1 LCKTAHVPAQE
12 EGDALSL
19 LEVRDLRLVYPNG
32 LEALKRVSFSAE
44 AGEIVAIIGR
54 SGAGKSTLL
63 RCINGLEKATAGNI
77 ILDGKDI
84 AQMSQQQLAQ
94 ERRHIGF
101 VWQEYNLVD
110 RLPVLTNV
118 LSGRLGYKGSFAGAL
133 GYFDRTEREL
143 AVHNLERVNL
153 LHRATQRADKLSGG
167 EKQRV
172 SIARAMTQTPK
183 ILLADEPVASLDPE
197 LSLQVMGDLA
207 RVAREDKVLTLINI
221 HQVELARQFADRIVG
236 LAQGVIVFDGAPE
249 QMTDEV
255 MDRVY
260 RFDKADKVPA

>member
-1 LCKTAHVPAQE
+1 V
-12 EGDALSL
+12 DVSL
-19 LEVRDLRLVYPNG
+19 LDVRDLRLIYPNG
-32 LEALKRVSFSAE
+32 HEALKRVSFSAE

-63 RCINGLEKATAGNI
+63 RCINGLEKATEGAI
-77 ILDGKDI
+77 ILDGDDI
-84 AQMSQQQLAQ
+84 TQMSQQQLAR

-118 LSGRLGYKGSFAGAL
+118 LTGRLGYKSGLAGAL
-133 GYFDRTEREL
+133 GYFDRAEREL

-167 EKQRV
+167 EKQRA
-172 SIARAMTQTPK
+172 SIARAMTQNPK

-197 LSLQVMGDLA
+197 LSVQVMSDLA

-236 LAQGVIVFDGAPE
+236 LAQGVIVFDGPPA
-249 QMTDEV
+249 QMTEDV

-260 RFDKADKVPA
+260 RFDKLDKIEKVVV

>member
-1 LCKTAHVPAQE
+1 V
-12 EGDALSL
+12 SL
-19 LEVRDLRLVYPNG
+19 LEVRDLRLIYSNG
-32 LEALKRVSFSAE
+32 HEALKRVSFRAE

-63 RCINGLEKATAGNI
+63 RCINGLEKATEGAI
-77 ILDGKDI
+77 ILDGDDI
-84 AQMSQQQLAQ
+84 TQMSQQQLTQ

-118 LSGRLGYKGSFAGAL
+118 LTGRLGYKGGMAGAL
-133 GYFDRTEREL
+133 GYFDRAEREL

-167 EKQRV
+167 EKQRA
-172 SIARAMTQTPK
+172 SIARAMTQQPK

-197 LSLQVMGDLA
+197 LSVQVMSDLA

-236 LAQGVIVFDGAPE
+236 LAQGVIVFDGPPA
-249 QMTDEV
+249 QLTDDV

-260 RFDKADKVPA
+260 RFDKFDKLDKAVV